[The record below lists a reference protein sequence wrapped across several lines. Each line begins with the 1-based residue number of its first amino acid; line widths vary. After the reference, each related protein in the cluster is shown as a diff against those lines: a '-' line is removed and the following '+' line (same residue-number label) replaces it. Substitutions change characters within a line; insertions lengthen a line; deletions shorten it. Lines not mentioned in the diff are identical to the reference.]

1 LILVIGGRSKIG
13 AALVGELLDRGERV
27 RVLVRASEPAASGP
41 PAGLPAAAEA
51 VTGDLADEGS
61 LVRAMTGVEKVFL
74 LSSPHPAAV
83 SWHRNAVDA
92 ARRTQVQLLVRSSI
106 LGAERKS
113 DAEFISAHT
122 ASDRYT
128 EDSGLPYVIV
138 RPNLFLQ
145 NIPESTI
152 PAIDASGT
160 LYADAGDARI
170 SMVDARDVA
179 AVAAVALT
187 EPGHAGAH
195 YDVTG
200 PEALSYHD
208 VAVKL
213 TTTLGRPVS
222 YVNAP
227 DSAVRQALL
236 GAGLSPWFADALV
249 GLYQDYRRSGTVG
262 YAAQVTDTIQRLTGR
277 PARSLDDLLSEIAP

>member
-1 LILVIGGRSKIG
+1 
-13 AALVGELLDRGERV
+13 
-27 RVLVRASEPAASGP
+27 
-41 PAGLPAAAEA
+41 
-51 VTGDLADEGS
+51 
-61 LVRAMTGVEKVFL
+61 MTGIEKVFL

-122 ASDRYT
+122 TSDRYT

-160 LYADAGDARI
+160 LYVDAGDARI

-213 TTTLGRPVS
+213 TAALGRPVS
-222 YVNAP
+222 YVSAP
-227 DSAVRQALL
+227 DSAVRQALQ

-262 YAAQVTDTIQRLTGR
+262 YAAQVTDTIRRLTGR